1 MGKTVK
7 ENKGKMNSTWRK
19 RLALAVAGLGLA
31 FLCIGMARGENAVI
45 LRKAIN
51 ICMECIGIG

>member
-1 MGKTVK
+1 MGKI
-7 ENKGKMNSTWRK
+7 SDTWRK
-19 RLALAVAGLGLA
+19 RLAWAFAGLGLA
-31 FLCIGMARGENAVI
+31 FLCIGMARGENTVI